1 MNRPSHYQSPYRWT
15 VLVVNFLFLT
25 FAYAGLSTWSI
36 AVPELSKSF
45 NLTPDMTQ
53 LGSSMLMAGYALG
66 SFFEAL
72 IAARI
77 GFKAT
82 GILAAVLLLVPQF
95 LIPFTPSYGLIL
107 FMRFVQGWGIVW
119 FVTVSIT
126 NGWFSTEQRGLAS
139 GINSG
144 AIPFGVGIGGIL
156 VGWLLTV
163 VGTWQNAFIYFG
175 VIVLVVA
182 VIWAILAKN
191 PPAEE
196 PSAVVAR
203 GPRSMLNPYKLA
215 AGWLVAFCLFMN
227 AFSLIGLYSVM
238 PSYLYTLGLS
248 TSDAGTAIL
257 FAGLIGV
264 ISTPLGGTLSDWYIR
279 RGADPTKARA
289 YVMAIPGFLVAAV
302 ATALFPY
309 IAPAGFGMVLLVSVL
324 AGWGVPLTNAS
335 IGSLPNDMLGDPEVA
350 GKLFG
355 LIILVGISGAV
366 ISPYLAT
373 WIATTMGWSAAF
385 MVLGFAALVGVVLG
399 LIIPNYKVSPE
410 RIPPEAGPHA
420 VA

>member
-119 FVTVSIT
+119 FVTVTIT

-264 ISTPLGGTLSDWYIR
+264 ISTPLGGTLSDWYI
-279 RGADPTKARA
+279 
-289 YVMAIPGFLVAAV
+289 L
-302 ATALFPY
+302 
-309 IAPAGFGMVLLVSVL
+309 
-324 AGWGVPLTNAS
+324 
-335 IGSLPNDMLGDPEVA
+335 SL
-350 GKLFG
+350 
-355 LIILVGISGAV
+355 IHI
-366 ISPYLAT
+366 
-373 WIATTMGWSAAF
+373 
-385 MVLGFAALVGVVLG
+385 
-399 LIIPNYKVSPE
+399 
-410 RIPPEAGPHA
+410 
-420 VA
+420 